1 MLKGKLRC
9 FLYRPHP
16 GTRTLLFPSA
26 QFVTILSIHSALS
39 QICKILRCSQ
49 EVRTSSSCGG
59 SRSSKE
65 EDWTTNQFVG
75 FCYGSF
81 WKRRM
86 YQDDVLVT
94 VFCCFDKISDTIL
107 GEKTFSPIRQ
117 LLVASNTGEPLTT
130 LYAYQGM
137 LVIVVHRY
145 CS

>member
-39 QICKILRCSQ
+39 QIRKILRCSQ

-75 FCYGSF
+75 FCYGNF

-86 YQDDVLVT
+86 YQDDMLVT
-94 VFCCFDKISDTIL
+94 VFGCFDKISDAIL
-107 GEKTFSPIRQ
+107 GEKTLSPIRQ
-117 LLVASNTGEPLTT
+117 LLVASDTGEPLTT
-130 LYAYQGM
+130 PLCISGHAGNCGSQV
-137 LVIVVHRY
+137 L
-145 CS
+145 

>member
-9 FLYRPHP
+9 FLYCPQP
-16 GTRTLLFPSA
+16 GTRTLLFASA

-39 QICKILRCSQ
+39 QIHKILRCSQ

-86 YQDDVLVT
+86 YQDDMLVT
-94 VFCCFDKISDTIL
+94 VFCCFDKISDAIL
-107 GEKTFSPIRQ
+107 GEKTLSPIRQ
-117 LLVASNTGEPLTT
+117 LLVASNTGEPPTT
-130 LYAYQGM
+130 PLCISGHAGNCGSQV
-137 LVIVVHRY
+137 L
-145 CS
+145 